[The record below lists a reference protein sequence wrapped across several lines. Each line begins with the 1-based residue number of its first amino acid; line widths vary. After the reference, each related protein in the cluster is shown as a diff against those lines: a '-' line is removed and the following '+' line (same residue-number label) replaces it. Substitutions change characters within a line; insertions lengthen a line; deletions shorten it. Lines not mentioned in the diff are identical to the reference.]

1 MKYMFLPF
9 FTLLCSRDLRYN
21 CSQIQ
26 HLKGGSTV
34 FSAAAMTLSHVNGID
49 EKRAKQLKALG
60 INSAADL
67 SKATAKNVTKKFA
80 VSPKVVNKWIV
91 NAQVVK

>member
-26 HLKGGSTV
+26 YLKGSSTV
-34 FSAAAMTLSHVNGID
+34 FPAAAIMVLSQVNAIG
-49 EKRAKQLKALG
+49 EKRGKQLKALG
-60 INSAADL
+60 INSAAEL
-67 SKATAKNVTKKFA
+67 SEVTAKTVAKKPCFHRKLLTNGLLTR
-80 VSPKVVNKWIV
+80 SY
-91 NAQVVK
+91 